1 MFQPASLQALARS
14 LQILSDPRGASDLYD
29 VWAARRASAIDAKF
43 TAMRRASS
51 RVNRFGRPAVRRS
64 DTSGLGGRSG
74 SVRLALE
81 TTLMTHNDL
90 GLKQGRC

>member
-14 LQILSDPRGASDLYD
+14 LQILSDPRGASDLY

-51 RVNRFGRPAVRRS
+51 RVSRFGRPAVRRS
-64 DTSGLGGRSG
+64 DTSGLGGEAEACG
-74 SVRLALE
+74 LRLKL
-81 TTLMTHNDL
+81 H
-90 GLKQGRC
+90 